1 MTVQFGTETG
11 RGAPTARIG
20 VAPLTMRCR
29 ADGDWP

>member
-11 RGAPTARIG
+11 RGAPTVRIG
-20 VAPLTMRCR
+20 VAGLTVRCC